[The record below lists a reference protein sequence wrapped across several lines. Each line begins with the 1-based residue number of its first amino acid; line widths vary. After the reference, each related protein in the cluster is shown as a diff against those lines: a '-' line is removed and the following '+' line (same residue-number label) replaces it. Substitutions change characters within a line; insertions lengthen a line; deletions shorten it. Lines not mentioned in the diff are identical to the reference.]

1 LNDAN
6 PVDPHDFYTRKI
18 PGDFNRMLDQQATR
32 AEEGRRVYED
42 MLAVNGSIRIDICG
56 DDAATFF
63 LNIEAGRM
71 TPADAPSHA
80 PFLTLIQEMSAF
92 RRLAREA
99 DESLTALLGALAG
112 LAGDMK
118 LTRKRMLD
126 MDAVSGL
133 IRFEVSGEDG
143 FSILTQFGTGPLP
156 DEPDATIRVG
166 EEAYRELHA
175 GRLDPQSA
183 FLDDRIH
190 VDGDMQKAMQLA
202 FAAVA
207 PD

>member
-1 LNDAN
+1 LSDAD
-6 PVDPHDFYTRKI
+6 PVDPHAFYTRKI
-18 PGDFNRMLDQQATR
+18 PGDFNRMLDQQAAR

-42 MLAVNGSIRIDICG
+42 MVAVNGSIRVDVCG

-63 LNIEAGRM
+63 LNIEAGWM
-71 TPADAPSHA
+71 TPGDSPSHA
-80 PFLTLIQEMSAF
+80 PFLTLVQEMGAF

-112 LAGDMK
+112 LSGDMK

-126 MDAVSGL
+126 MEAVKGL
-133 IRFEVSGEDG
+133 IRLEVTGEDG

-166 EEAYRELHA
+166 EETYRELHA

-183 FLDDRIH
+183 FLDDKIH
-190 VDGDMQKAMQLA
+190 AEGDMQKVMQLA